1 MIIVLTIITFVL
13 ALFLA
18 SVIIHIIKIQK
29 ELADLNEIYAE
40 QDHLLTMMAKHN
52 EILASAVLNIQK
64 SLVEQQSVI
73 YPFGKIM
80 GEA

>member
-52 EILASAVLNIQK
+52 EILASAVLDIQK
-64 SLVEQQSVI
+64 GLVEQQSVI
-73 YPFGKIM
+73 YPFGRIM